1 MTLNNSAR
9 SRSAF
14 PARKPQVAL
23 PIKVVFPAQ
32 RFGGHAEGFVSS
44 HLSQH
49 WLCVTAA
56 STLMQRRRQ
65 NVLQLQFPAL
75 QIHHQNKALQIW
87 SCYQLL
93 LLVIEGVSQK
103 AVGMLHYPRIR
114 TDGCD
119 SNIPLSNFQSGIVPL
134 KLHAGKKDL
143 RVARHPQPET
153 ILRFN
158 TYSFCRNAD
167 CL

>member
-14 PARKPQVAL
+14 AARKPQVAL

-75 QIHHQNKALQIW
+75 QIHHQNRALQIW

-114 TDGCD
+114 TDGRD

-134 KLHAGKKDL
+134 KLHGGKK
-143 RVARHPQPET
+143 R
-153 ILRFN
+153 I
-158 TYSFCRNAD
+158 
-167 CL
+167 